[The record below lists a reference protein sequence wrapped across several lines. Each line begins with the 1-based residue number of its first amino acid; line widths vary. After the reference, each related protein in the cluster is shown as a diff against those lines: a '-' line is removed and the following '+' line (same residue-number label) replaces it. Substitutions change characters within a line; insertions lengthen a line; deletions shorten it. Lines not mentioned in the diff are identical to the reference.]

1 MEELEKQVGRAR
13 WRLGLGRFLR
23 TLGFCWFAT
32 LLVAA
37 VLVGLDKRYVWPAP
51 DWLWPAAA
59 LGLGLFAAGLWIGL
73 TRRRPIDAAIE
84 IDKRF
89 GLKERVSSSLA
100 LTDQERESEAGQAL
114 VDDAVARVRSVEVG
128 ARFPV
133 RPGRPALLPLLPA
146 VLGVAAFLL
155 IPAIEKPVEA
165 DTGTDA
171 KAVKQ
176 QVKRSSE
183 ALKKK
188 LADRRKEASEK
199 GLKDAERLFKR
210 LERQTE
216 DLASGKTDRK
226 KARVQLNDLAQKL
239 RQRRSELGGSEQ
251 VQRQLNQLRDL
262 NRGPAD
268 ELAKAMRDGDFKK
281 AEEKL
286 DELKE
291 KLDKGDLDEKDKQQ
305 LKEQLEKMQE
315 KLGDMAA
322 AHKAACEDLKKQ
334 IQQAQ
339 ANGQL
344 GEAGKLQQQLNQL
357 MQQAPQMNQ
366 LKQMANQL
374 GQCAQCMQNGNM
386 QGAQQALQQLQGNL
400 ADLKQQ
406 LDEMELLDEAMNQL
420 VQAQNQMNCKAC
432 GGKGCKQCQGGAGQM
447 GNQPGMGMG
456 QGKDGKQGGMGLG
469 AGQGRGARPE
479 AEVKAG
485 YVDSHV
491 RQKLG
496 PGEAV
501 VAGQVEGPLV
511 KGDVEQQI
519 QDEFEA
525 TKRGATDPLT
535 DRRIPRGHRQH
546 VREYFERFKEGK

>member
-1 MEELEKQVGRAR
+1 MEELEKQVRRAR

-37 VLVGLDKRYVWPAP
+37 VLAGLDKRYVWPAP

-59 LGLGLFAAGLWIGL
+59 LGLGLFAAGVWIWL
-73 TRRRPIDAAIE
+73 TRRRPLDAAIE

-89 GLKERVSSSLA
+89 GLKERVSSTIA
-100 LTDQERESEAGQAL
+100 LSEEERESEAGQAL
-114 VDDAVARVRSVEVG
+114 MEDAVARVRRVEVG

-176 QVKRSSE
+176 QVKRSGE

-188 LADRRKEASEK
+188 LAERRKEAGEK

-216 DLASGKTDRK
+216 ELASGKTDRK
-226 KARVQLNDLAQKL
+226 KARVQLNDLAKKL
-239 RQRRSELGGSEQ
+239 QQRRSELGGSEQ

-268 ELAKAMRDGDFKK
+268 EFAKAMRDGDFKK

-286 DELKE
+286 EELKK
-291 KLDKGDLDEKDKQQ
+291 KLDKGGLDEKDKQQ

-315 KLGDMAA
+315 KLGDLAA
-322 AHKAACEDLKKQ
+322 AHKAACEDLKKH

-366 LKQMANQL
+366 LQQMANQL
-374 GQCAQCMQNGNM
+374 GQCAQCLQNGNM
-386 QGAQQALQQLQGNL
+386 QDAQAALQQLQGNL
-400 ADLKQQ
+400 ADLQQQ

-432 GGKGCKQCQGGAGQM
+432 GGKGCPQCQGGGQM

-479 AEVKAG
+479 AEVNAG

-501 VAGQVEGPLV
+501 VTGQVEGPLV

-519 QDEFEA
+519 QEEFEA

>member
-23 TLGFCWFAT
+23 TLGYCCFAT

-37 VLVGLDKRYVWPAP
+37 VLVGLDKRYDWPAP
-51 DWLWPAAA
+51 VWVWPAAA
-59 LGLGLFAAGLWIGL
+59 LGLGLVGSGLWIWL
-73 TRRRPIDAAIE
+73 TRRRPLDAAIE

-89 GLKERVSSSLA
+89 GLKERVSSTIA
-100 LTDQERESEAGQAL
+100 LSQEELESEAGHAL
-114 VDDAVARVRSVEVG
+114 VDDAVARVRRVEVA

-133 RPGRPALLPLLPA
+133 RPGRPALLPLVPL
-146 VLGVAAFLL
+146 VLGVLAFLS
-155 IPAIEKPVEA
+155 IPAIDKSVEA
-165 DTGTDA
+165 DTDTDT
-171 KAVKQ
+171 KVVKQ
-176 QVKRSSE
+176 QVKRSGE

-188 LADRRKEASEK
+188 LAERRKEAGEK

-239 RQRRSELGGSEQ
+239 QQRRSELGGSEQ

-268 ELAKAMRDGDFKK
+268 DFAKAVRDGDFKK
-281 AEEKL
+281 AEEEL
-286 DELKE
+286 DKLKE
-291 KLDKGDLDEKDKQQ
+291 KLDKGELDEKDKQE
-305 LKEQLEKMQE
+305 LKEQLDKMQD
-315 KLGDMAA
+315 KLNDLAA
-322 AHKAACEDLKKQ
+322 AHKAACEDLKKK
-334 IQQAQ
+334 IDQAQ

-366 LKQMANQL
+366 LQQMANQL

-400 ADLKQQ
+400 ADLQQQ

-420 VQAQNQMNCKAC
+420 VQAQNQMNCKQC
-432 GGKGCKQCQGGAGQM
+432 GGKGCGQCQGGGNQM
-447 GNQPGMGMG
+447 GNKMGMGQG

-469 AGQGRGARPE
+469 AGQGQGARPD
-479 AEVKAG
+479 AEVDADF
-485 YVDSHV
+485 VPSHV

-511 KGDVEQQI
+511 KGDVEQKI
-519 QDEFEA
+519 QEEFEA

-535 DRRIPRGHRQH
+535 NRRIPRGHRQH